1 VPKPKKGPRL
11 GSSPG
16 HQRLLL
22 STLAVQLFTHE
33 SIDTTEAKA
42 KALRPYAE
50 KLITKAK
57 RGDLASR
64 REVLKDIPDRD
75 VVARLFHEIGP
86 RFEER
91 SGGYTR
97 ILKLGPRKGDA
108 APMARI
114 ELVEREA

>member
-1 VPKPKKGPRL
+1 VPRPTKGARL
-11 GSSPG
+11 GSGPD

-22 STLAVQLFTHE
+22 STLAKQLFTHE
-33 SIDTTEAKA
+33 AIDTTEAKA

-57 RGDLASR
+57 KGDLASR

-75 VVARLFHEIGP
+75 IVARLFHEIAP
-86 RFEER
+86 RFDER
-91 SGGYTR
+91 PGGYTR
-97 ILKLGPRKGDA
+97 ILKLGPRKGDG